1 MLANLIDKYTL
12 FMTLQGFIA
21 GILCAYIMTKA
32 EYPNRFNWWLNE
44 LESLG
49 VSMNTKDACNNIK
62 EASELTEEV
71 KQIFYEEYQRTYS
84 ENNG

>member
-1 MLANLIDKYTL
+1 MLVILIDKKYL
-12 FMTLQGFIA
+12 CIRLQGFIA
-21 GILCAYIMTKA
+21 GNLCIYMAKA
-32 EYPNRFNWWLNE
+32 EYPDRFSWWLNE

-49 VSMNTKDACNNIK
+49 ISMNTKDACNNIK

-71 KQIFYEEYQRTYS
+71 KQIFYEGYQRTYN

>member
-1 MLANLIDKYTL
+1 MYQ
-12 FMTLQGFIA
+12 TLQGFIA
-21 GILCAYIMTKA
+21 GNLCIHTYLAKA
-32 EYPNRFNWWLNE
+32 EYPDRFSWWLNE

-49 VSMNTKDACNNIK
+49 ISMNTKDAWNNIK

-71 KQIFYEEYQRTYS
+71 KQIFYEEYQRTYD

>member
-1 MLANLIDKYTL
+1 MHTYLA
-12 FMTLQGFIA
+12 
-21 GILCAYIMTKA
+21 KA
-32 EYPNRFNWWLNE
+32 EYPDRFSWWLNE

-49 VSMNTKDACNNIK
+49 ISMNTKDAWNNIK

-71 KQIFYEEYQRTYS
+71 KQIFYEEYQRTYD

>member
-1 MLANLIDKYTL
+1 MHTYLA
-12 FMTLQGFIA
+12 
-21 GILCAYIMTKA
+21 KA
-32 EYPNRFNWWLNE
+32 EYPDRFSWWLNE

-49 VSMNTKDACNNIK
+49 ISMNTKDACNNIK

-71 KQIFYEEYQRTYS
+71 KQIFYEEYQRTYD